1 MHFLHFNV
9 GDECVD
15 RRRDKMD
22 KEKQKHMILN
32 DNMWIVSFKL
42 AWPAVVA
49 MVLYGLNTVFDA
61 FFVGRY
67 VGETALA
74 GVSLAYPLTQI
85 TLGLGSLV
93 GVGAG
98 SALSI
103 AIGEEDKETQRK
115 LLGNTNYLNIIFSIG
130 FMIVALIFSTGL
142 VKIMGGT
149 GEELIYGVN
158 YFRIT
163 VFGTFFWVAG
173 LAGNMIVRAE
183 GKMKTAAIMMGIGLL
198 INIVANYILIVIM
211 QMGVE
216 GAAMGTNIGMAVY
229 TLSSFIYFARKKA
242 SFEAKTF
249 SLRRDKKVTKAIISM
264 GTPSMIMSVMSLI
277 QAVVV
282 LNAITRY
289 GTMADVAFYGVAFRI
304 FTFILT
310 PIFGLMRALQPV
322 VGINYGAKQYD
333 RVINSFKVF
342 AIVATALMLPFWL
355 LIMISPNVPLHL
367 MLPEKNFSGTDLLNF
382 RVLMALLPILPVI
395 FMTMTFFPA
404 INKGKVA
411 SIIGIARQIVFY
423 VPVML
428 LLPRFFGVQWVY
440 FGSFIID
447 TIIILW
453 TIIIVRKEFKLLQHN
468 NRILKREIEEIA

>member
-1 MHFLHFNV
+1 
-9 GDECVD
+9 
-15 RRRDKMD
+15 MD
-22 KEKQKHMILN
+22 KEKQKRMILN
-32 DNMWIVSFKL
+32 DNMWVVSFKL

-103 AIGEEDKETQRK
+103 AIGEEDKETQRN
-115 LLGNTNYLNIIFSIG
+115 LLGNANYLNLIFSIG
-130 FMIVALIFSTGL
+130 FMIVALIFSTEF

-149 GEELIYGVN
+149 GEELIYGAN

-163 VFGTFFWVAG
+163 VIGTFFWVAG

-183 GKMKTAAIMMGIGLL
+183 GKMKTAAFMMGIGLL
-198 INIVANYILIVIM
+198 VNIVANYVLIVIM

-216 GAAMGTNIGMAVY
+216 GAAIGTNIGMAVY
-229 TLSSFIYFARKKA
+229 TLSSLIYFARKKA
-242 SFEAKTF
+242 SFEAKPF
-249 SLRRDKKVTKAIISM
+249 SIRRDKKVTKAIISM

-277 QAVVV
+277 QAIVV

-289 GTMADVAFYGVAFRI
+289 GTTADVAFYGVAFRI
-304 FTFILT
+304 FTFMLT

-322 VGINYGAKQYD
+322 VGINYGAKRYD
-333 RVINSFKVF
+333 RVISSFKVF

-355 LIMISPNVPLHL
+355 VIMISPIMPLHL
-367 MLPEKNFSGTDLLNF
+367 MLPEKSFLGMDLLNF
-382 RVLMALLPILPVI
+382 RVFMGLLPVLPVI
-395 FMTMTFFPA
+395 FMTMTFFPS

-428 LLPRFFGVQWVY
+428 LLPRFLGVQWVY
-440 FGSFIID
+440 FGSFFID
-447 TIIILW
+447 VIIILW
-453 TIIIVRKEFKLLQHN
+453 TVMMVRKEFKLLST
-468 NRILKREIEEIA
+468 A